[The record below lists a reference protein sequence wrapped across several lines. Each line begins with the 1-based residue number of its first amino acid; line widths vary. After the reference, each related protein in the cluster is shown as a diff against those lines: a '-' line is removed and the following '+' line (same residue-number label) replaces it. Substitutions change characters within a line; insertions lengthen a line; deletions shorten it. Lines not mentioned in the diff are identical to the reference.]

1 MSAFLG
7 KDILGMLRNDDQNY
21 AVFPTAKQHRP
32 GAEQAK
38 CLAGLKPLEQTTRL
52 HSHPEGTGFGQDN

>member
-32 GAEQAK
+32 EAEQAK
-38 CLAGLKPLEQTTRL
+38 CLAGHKPLEQTTRL